1 MKKTT
6 IDTSLLPKAYLTWQT
21 TKYQFVLD
29 CATGV
34 KQTATEFRAAHPYD
48 PRDKSSVYFNSGSK
62 PRYAYA
68 KYHADIERLELA
80 EVTLDTKRTL
90 QVHEWKYAGN
100 KYFLGKDKSV
110 VDENGNVCTERFNL
124 SQYHVGYNF
133 ANFLGFYYRLQNFK
147 AVEEF
152 KKFLGS
158 DTYCVGSGRTVDVC
172 WTWHIQEWYKT
183 SQKVKGKGK
192 EQKLVEKLTA
202 IPLSDAT
209 WLTEKYP
216 VIEEKHSNYYSCYS
230 TYIPNILYFERLTDG
245 WSVLRMFSRNNDG
258 TNIKE
263 IERMYLHDDGT
274 NRIASPSKDGWCT
287 AKANEYWSRY
297 QFVNKEEA
305 MQKCNRLKYIIPLID
320 CSNTKVKN
328 YLITALRFPEVEQF
342 IRLGYKDFASGI
354 AGSQTPKA
362 DMKNT
367 FGYYNEKEKSLL
379 RKVGMTK
386 HQFDTVMKKIGDGR
400 YNYTKRAIKTMRE
413 YFDSDFIHLDNATFD
428 KYLTAFESLCRMSW
442 GEPFK
447 NLRCIEGIDRKRF
460 IKNAVRLGES
470 ENSIYGAINDTINMY
485 NALNVGT
492 KPDIDWYFASR
503 SDVVRAHDAIDAL
516 KRAQDAERRA
526 VWDKREAE
534 RLKREEERRK
544 KIDEDRKVYEYEDDN
559 FIIRLPKDGNEIV
572 REGSLQHIC
581 IGGYVSRH
589 STGNTN
595 LFFLRKKNE
604 PDMPFY
610 AIEMNN
616 GNSII
621 QIHGF
626 GNRWLGNNPEAI
638 PTVIRWLRK
647 NKIHCDEKIL
657 TCASTGYGATANY
670 VPMPV
675 V

>member
-6 IDTSLLPKAYLTWQT
+6 IDTSLLPKVYLHWAT
-21 TKYQFVLD
+21 TKGTFYLD
-29 CATGV
+29 CAEG
-34 KQTATEFRAAHPYD
+34 KKYTASEFCESHDLRDRNNYIYAA
-48 PRDKSSVYFNSGSK
+48 SGSNV
-62 PRYAYA
+62 RYAYA
-68 KYHADIERLELA
+68 KYHEDIERLELA
-80 EVTLDTKRTL
+80 EVTVDTTRKV

-110 VDENGNVCTERFNL
+110 VDENGNVCTAHFTL
-124 SQYHVGYNF
+124 SQYHVDSTFKG
-133 ANFLGFYYRLQNFK
+133 FLGMYYRLQNK
-147 AVEEF
+147 GTPVSEF

-158 DTYCVGSGRTVDVC
+158 DTYCVGSGRVVDVRH
-172 WTWHIQEWYKT
+172 TWHIQEWYKT
-183 SQKVKGKGK
+183 SQKPRGAGK
-192 EQKLVEKLTA
+192 EQKLVDKLTA
-202 IPLSDAT
+202 IPLSDAS
-209 WLTEKYP
+209 WLAKKYP
-216 VIEEKHSNYYSCYS
+216 VKGIKEGRWYTRH
-230 TYIPNILYFERLTDG
+230 IPGIVYFERLDDG
-245 WSVLRMFSRNNDG
+245 WSVLRMFNRNNDG
-258 TNIKE
+258 MNFRET
-263 IERMYLHDDGT
+263 ERMYLHDDGT
-274 NRIASPSKDGWCT
+274 NRIATPSENGWCT
-287 AKANEYWSRY
+287 AKAFDGYWSAY
-297 QFVNKEEA
+297 QFVNKDEA
-305 MQKCNRLKYIIPLID
+305 MQKCNRMKYIVPLID
-320 CSNTKVKN
+320 CEDADMRKRLV
-328 YLITALRFPEVEQF
+328 TALRFPEVEQL
-342 IRLGYKDFASGI
+342 IRLGYKDFALNI
-354 AGSQTPKA
+354 ATSPTPRA
-362 DMKNT
+362 DMKNA

-386 HQFDTVMKKIGDGR
+386 YQFDELMKAFNGR
-400 YNYTKRAIKTMRE
+400 GIHAYATKAIKVMRE
-413 YFDSDFIHLDNATFD
+413 FFDTDFIHLDNATFD
-428 KYLTAFESLCRMSW
+428 KYFVAFESLCRMSW
-442 GEPFK
+442 GEPFR
-447 NLRCIEGIDRKRF
+447 NLKYIEGIDRKRF

-485 NALNVGT
+485 NSLNVGT

-526 VWDKREAE
+526 MWDKKEAE

-544 KIDEDRKVYEYEDDN
+544 KIDENRKSYEYEEEN
-559 FIIRLPKDGNEIV
+559 YIIRLPKDGNEIV

-589 STGNTN
+589 STGGTN
-595 LFFLRKKNE
+595 LFFLRKKND

-616 GNSII
+616 AKQII

-626 GNRWLGNNPEAI
+626 GNRWLGNNPEVI

-647 NKIHCDEKIL
+647 NKIKCDDKIL

>member
-6 IDTSLLPKAYLTWQT
+6 IDATLLPKAYLTWET
-21 TKYQFVLD
+21 TKDQFILD
-29 CATGV
+29 CATGI
-34 KQTATEFRAAHPYD
+34 KQTVTEFRAANPYD
-48 PRDKSSVYFNSGSK
+48 SRDKSSVYFNSGSK

-110 VDENGNVCTERFNL
+110 VDENGNVCTSAFNL
-124 SQYHVGYNF
+124 SQYHVGRNF
-133 ANFLGFYYRLQNFK
+133 GCFLGFYYRLQNFK

-158 DTYCVGSGRTVDVC
+158 DTYCVGSGRVVNVC

-202 IPLSDAT
+202 MPISDAT
-209 WLTEKYP
+209 WLAEKYP
-216 VIEEKHSNYYSCYS
+216 VIEENHRSYYSSYS
-230 TYIPNILYFERLTDG
+230 IYTPNILYFERLTDG
-245 WSVLRMFSRNNDG
+245 WSVLRMFSRGNDG
-258 TNIKE
+258 GNFKE

-305 MQKCNRLKYIIPLID
+305 MQKCNRMKYIVPLID
-320 CSNTKVKN
+320 CDDTKVKN
-328 YLITALRFPEVEQF
+328 TLVTALRFPEVEQF
-342 IRLGYKDFASGI
+342 IRLGYRDFAYEI
-354 AGSQTPKA
+354 ARSQTPRA
-362 DMKNT
+362 DMKNA

-386 HQFDTVMKKIGDGR
+386 YQFDTVMDR
-400 YNYTKRAIKTMRE
+400 VANNRSHYTRSAIKVMRE
-413 YFDSDFIHLDNATFD
+413 FFDTDFVHLDNATFD
-428 KYLTAFESLCRMSW
+428 KYFVAFESLCRMSW
-442 GEPFK
+442 GEPFR
-447 NLRCIEGIDRKRF
+447 NLRHIEGIDRKRF

-470 ENSIYGAINDTINMY
+470 ENSIYGVINDTINDY
-485 NALNVGT
+485 VRLNMGT
-492 KPDIDWYFASR
+492 HPEIDWYFDSR
-503 SDVVRAHDAIDAL
+503 SDVVRAHDAIGEL

-526 VWDKREAE
+526 VYDTREAE
-534 RLKREEERRK
+534 RLKREEKKRIELDEKRK
-544 KIDEDRKVYEYEDDN
+544 SYEYEDDN

-572 REGSLQHIC
+572 REGSIQRIC

-589 STGNTN
+589 STGGTN
-595 LFFLRKKNE
+595 LFFLRRKSE
-604 PDMPFY
+604 PETPFY

-616 GNSII
+616 TKSII
-621 QIHGF
+621 QIHGCC
-626 GNRWLGNNPEAI
+626 NRWLGNNPEAI

-657 TCASTGYGATANY
+657 TCASTGYGATAEY